1 MGYAIDPEG
10 NELRVLHELINFR
23 DKDVVEVGCGEGR
36 MTWRYADRSRSVLAL
51 DPDRD
56 RIQTAI
62 TSTPADLKAKVTWQ
76 VADIG
81 RVTLPAAGFDVAILS
96 WSL

>member
-10 NELRVLHELINFR
+10 HELHVLHELIDFR
-23 DKDVVEVGCGEGR
+23 DKDVVEVGCGDGR
-36 MTWRYADRSRSVLAL
+36 MTWRYADQSRSVLAL
-51 DPDRD
+51 DPDPD

-62 TSTPADLKAKVTWQ
+62 TSTPAELQAKVTWQ
-76 VADIG
+76 VADIA
-81 RVTLPAAGFDVAILS
+81 RISLPTAGFDVAILS